1 LSSTYSQYG
10 CSSGRMSSVPRGAL
24 YNCIFLVGRI
34 VYHICRGDL
43 RHHTRCSIMNYMEV
57 SALVEKSSTYLPEDK
72 VALITAAYGFAER
85 SHEGQLRKT
94 GEPFLEHPLNTAL
107 ILADFHLDAETLA
120 AALLHDVLED
130 CGVSL
135 DEVEARFG
143 PEVAKLVDG
152 VTKLSRLTSHSRT
165 QEAKTKAQAENLRKM
180 LLATAE
186 DLRVVLIK
194 LADRLHNMRTL
205 GALPA
210 ERRRAI
216 AQETLEIYAPLAHRL
231 GVRQAKWQLEDLAF
245 RYLEPRAYHRVARLV
260 AGKRA
265 EREGYITEVS
275 EILRRELEKV
285 DIQARVSGRAKH
297 IYSIYQKMAKYDA
310 QGKDFGDIHD
320 LFALRVLVNSVSD
333 CYKALGIIHN
343 LWRPM
348 PEEFDDFIA
357 NPKDNGYQALHTTV
371 MCQGTTP
378 LEIQIRTHDM
388 HRVNEYGVAA
398 HWLYKEGKAGD
409 QFHDELAWLRQLGG
423 WREEL
428 DSEEFLESVKTDV
441 LVDRVFVYTPKGEVK
456 ELPRSATPLDFAFR
470 IHTDLGY
477 RCIGAKVNGK
487 LEPLNYALRNGDM
500 VEIMASKAERGPSL
514 DWLNPELGYVK
525 TSHARN
531 KVRQWFKKQE
541 RSQSIEAGKQIW
553 DREIKRLGI
562 GLPSVDKVA
571 RLLEYEDAD
580 DLFAALGSGSIN
592 SAQVSLKLSGD
603 LEPAGERVEVLP
615 PRKVSPVSIKV
626 LGVGDLLTRL
636 ANCCHPLPGDKI
648 IGYITQGRGITVHR
662 KDCPNIIHEE
672 ERERLI
678 KVEWGD
684 VSQVYPVIVQVDAW
698 DRVGLIRDI
707 SAIIAEEGV
716 NLSEISTTNHRDD
729 SVTLRFTLEVK
740 SATQL
745 SKITSRIYSVWNVVG
760 VMRKEA

>member
-1 LSSTYSQYG
+1 
-10 CSSGRMSSVPRGAL
+10 L
-24 YNCIFLVGRI
+24 YNCFSLAELL
-34 VYHICRGDL
+34 VYHTYRGDL
-43 RHHTRCSIMNYMEV
+43 RHPTRCSIMNEMEV
-57 SALVEKSSTYLPEDK
+57 SALVEKGSTYLPEDK

-85 SHEGQLRKT
+85 AHQGQVRKT

-135 DEVEARFG
+135 DEIAARFG

-152 VTKLSRLTSHSRT
+152 VTKLSRLTSQSRT
-165 QEAKTKAQAENLRKM
+165 RDAKTKAQAENLRKM

-205 GALPA
+205 GALPT

-285 DIQARVSGRAKH
+285 DIQAKVSGRAKH

-320 LFALRVLVNSVSD
+320 LFALRVLVSSVSD

-398 HWLYKEGKAGD
+398 HWLYKEGKSGN
-409 QFHDELAWLRQLGG
+409 QFRDEIAWLRQLGG

-456 ELPRSATPLDFAFR
+456 ELPRGATPLDFAFR

-487 LEPLNYALRNGDM
+487 LEPLNYTLRNGDM
-500 VEIMASKAERGPSL
+500 VEIVASKAEKGPSL
-514 DWLNPELGYVK
+514 DWLNPELGYFK

-531 KVRQWFKKQE
+531 KVRQWFKRQE
-541 RSQSIEAGKQIW
+541 RGQCIEVGKQIW

-571 RLLEYEDAD
+571 RLLDYDDAD

-603 LEPAGERVEVLP
+603 LEPAGEKVEAP
-615 PRKVSPVSIKV
+615 PVRKVSPVSIKV

-662 KDCPNIIHEE
+662 RDCPNIINEE

-684 VSQVYPVIVQVDAW
+684 VTQVYPVIVQVDAW

-740 SATQL
+740 SAMQL
-745 SKITSRIYSVWNVVG
+745 SKIISRIYSVWNVVS